1 MLMTTC
7 ISVASGMHGFYFTL
21 SHLDCDPFRC
31 ISSELSVGILTK
43 SPAGCWKELTMTY
56 KNLFYYAAGLFSL
69 LYTSVVAADVLDGG
83 EIRFHGEVTDEG
95 PRWTWQL
102 ATSDQ
107 TWAVDTADAKT
118 LSGHLVFDF
127 STKGML
133 PFLEGRLHEVAD
145 QGGPGFSPLVNF
157 SSLGQ
162 PFLLPDG
169 GNTTQGRFK
178 AAVPVT
184 DAETGKSV
192 GQLTFMVEQGLAAT
206 FGDQSVSHGSS
217 AVGSISPGMVL
228 LVGDAVNHLPAGG
241 LSQGMISRLSSLLR
255 MTPGWERGMSATF
268 NGQVMPQE
276 LLSSSRVT
284 NIAAAY
290 ASVLSGF
297 QLMLPADN
305 TPAHWQARLSVTVT
319 VQ

>member
-1 MLMTTC
+1 
-7 ISVASGMHGFYFTL
+7 MHGFYFTL

-31 ISSELSVGILTK
+31 ISSELSLDILTK
-43 SPAGCWKELTMTY
+43 SSAGCWKELIMTY
-56 KNLFYYAAGLFSL
+56 NHLFNYAAGLFSL
-69 LYTSVVAADVLDGG
+69 LYVSVVAADALDGG

-95 PRWTWQL
+95 PRWTWQV

-107 TWAVDTADAKT
+107 NWGVDTADARM
-118 LSGHLVFDF
+118 LSGQLVFDLR
-127 STKGML
+127 TKGEL
-133 PFLEGRLHEVAD
+133 PFLMGRLHEVAD
-145 QGGPGFSPLVNF
+145 QGGPGFNPLVSF
-157 SSLGQ
+157 SSQGQ

-184 DAETGKSV
+184 DPETGKLV

-206 FGDQSVSHGSS
+206 FGSQQTLSGESGL
-217 AVGSISPGMVL
+217 SPGMAL
-228 LVGDAVNHLPAGG
+228 LVGDVVTQLPTGG
-241 LSQGMISRLSSLLR
+241 LSQGLMNHLSSLLL
-255 MTPGWERGMSATF
+255 MTSGWGNKMSAVF
-268 NGQVMPQE
+268 NGQVLPQG

-297 QLMLPADN
+297 QLTLPADN
-305 TPAHWQARLSVTVT
+305 TPPHWQARLSVTVT

>member
-1 MLMTTC
+1 MM
-7 ISVASGMHGFYFTL
+7 
-21 SHLDCDPFRC
+21 
-31 ISSELSVGILTK
+31 
-43 SPAGCWKELTMTY
+43 Y
-56 KNLFYYAAGLFSL
+56 KRLFYYAAGLFSL
-69 LYTSVVAADVLDGG
+69 LYASVVAADVLDGG

-95 PRWTWQL
+95 PRWTWQV

-107 TWAVDTADAKT
+107 NWAVDTADART
-118 LSGHLVFDF
+118 LSGQLVFDL

-133 PFLEGRLHEVAD
+133 PFLEGRLHEVAE
-145 QGGPGFSPLVNF
+145 QGGPGFSPLVYF
-157 SSLGQ
+157 SSQGQ
-162 PFLLPDG
+162 PILLPNG

-206 FGDQSVSHGSS
+206 FGGQLASNGGGAVS
-217 AVGSISPGMVL
+217 SISPGMVL
-228 LVGDAVNHLPAGG
+228 LVGDAVNHLPTGG
-241 LSQGMISRLSSLLR
+241 LSQGVMSRLSALLR
-255 MTPGWERGMSATF
+255 MTPGWESEMSATF

-276 LLSSSRVT
+276 LLSSPRGI

-297 QLMLPADN
+297 QLTLPEND